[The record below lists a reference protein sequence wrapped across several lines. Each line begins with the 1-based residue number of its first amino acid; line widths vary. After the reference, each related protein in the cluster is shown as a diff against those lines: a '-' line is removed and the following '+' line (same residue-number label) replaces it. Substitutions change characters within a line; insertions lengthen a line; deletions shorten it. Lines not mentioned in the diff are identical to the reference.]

1 MKFGYEFVLVG
12 SCARALLAQP
22 RDTRRRTLELLAQL
36 EHYPFR
42 EPDFRE
48 PGASG
53 RSYSVIVDRDIVV
66 TYWLDDAAKEV
77 RIVQLEW
84 V

>member
-1 MKFGYEFVLVG
+1 VKPGYEFVLVG

-22 RDTRRRTLELLAQL
+22 NAIRRRTLELLARL
-36 EHYPFR
+36 EQHPFR

-48 PGASG
+48 LGVGG
-53 RSYSVIVDRDIVV
+53 RTYLVIVDRDTVV
-66 TYWLDDAAKEV
+66 TYWLDDSAKEV